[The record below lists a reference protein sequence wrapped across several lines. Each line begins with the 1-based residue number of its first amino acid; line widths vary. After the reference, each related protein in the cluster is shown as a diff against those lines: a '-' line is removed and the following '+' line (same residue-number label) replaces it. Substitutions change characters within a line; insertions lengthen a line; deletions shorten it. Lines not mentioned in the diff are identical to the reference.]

1 VAESKY
7 PATNL
12 SLHDYHTEKTSTGW
26 GFSRGQSVDLKDI
39 KAIIDLMK
47 KNSISEFELERQ
59 DFKIRLK
66 RGSNAGAIPVQYDEM
81 PTLAAP
87 FPAAALSTGAL
98 ATTVQAAS
106 GSVPELEIK
115 SPMIGTFYR
124 APSPESAP
132 YVDVGSE
139 VNPEAVVCIIEAMKV
154 MNEIKAEVK
163 GVVTQVLVEN
173 AKPVEFGQPLFKI
186 RPN

>member
-1 VAESKY
+1 MLSSVVSSSLLFLLNESRFE
-7 PATNL
+7 PRLWLATEGL
-12 SLHDYHTEKTSTGW
+12 
-26 GFSRGQSVDLKDI
+26 VDLKDI

-66 RGSNAGAIPVQYDEM
+66 RGSNAGAIPVQYDEL

-124 APSPESAP
+124 APSP
-132 YVDVGSE
+132 
-139 VNPEAVVCIIEAMKV
+139 
-154 MNEIKAEVK
+154 
-163 GVVTQVLVEN
+163 
-173 AKPVEFGQPLFKI
+173 
-186 RPN
+186 